1 MRMNRTW
8 LTRLA
13 GLSLAGVLFF
23 AAALPARAVSQSDID
38 RLQEKREELAAR
50 AAEQQSE
57 IDALAEAQALYVVR
71 KMALD
76 QRIETNREEIEV
88 ITQQVALYDEMLREK
103 ENELMAA
110 INAEETQSRQ
120 LRARMRAMEESGGLN
135 YLSVLLDSHSL
146 TDLLSRMADISDIT
160 QYDKELEERYRS
172 ARSDKESLRGEYQDM
187 LAVQQGIQAELADK
201 QSYLNSQVEA
211 AAALLQRIGEDSD
224 RAQEEYAAI
233 QTAMDE
239 ADAEISAL
247 TARLAEERRAAA
259 AAAAAASGGSSTA
272 QTGGSS
278 GGATASG
285 SLSWPVPSSSL
296 VTSEFGLRDQP
307 TAGASTNHQ
316 GLDIGAT
323 AGSSIVA
330 AGGGTVVAASSNSGY
345 GNYVV
350 IDHGNGTTTLY
361 AHMQESAV
369 SVGQYV
375 SQEQV
380 IGYVGS
386 TGIST
391 GPHCHFEVRVDGNR
405 VDPESYYGGLSH
417 WNG

>member
-1 MRMNRTW
+1 MNRTW

-38 RLQEKREELAAR
+38 RLQEKREALAAR

-211 AAALLQRIGEDSD
+211 AAALLQRIDEDSD

-247 TARLAEERRAAA
+247 TARLAEERRAAAAA